1 MMKKVILAIGIILFL
16 IGLFQGG
23 RYFFDYNVLSHYGK
37 GYVWGSVIILLLG
50 VALIII
56 GLKKKKIST

>member
-1 MMKKVILAIGIILFL
+1 MKKVILIIGIILFL

-37 GYVWGSVIILLLG
+37 GYVWGSAIIWLIGLTF
-50 VALIII
+50 III
-56 GLKKKKIST
+56 GLKKKKISA